1 MNENLRFF
9 HLLSVIER
17 KHGLSELDA
26 AARSILDLVIER
38 EVNGQRTTA
47 GDLIEAASISRA
59 SVYRKIGELKSR
71 GCIKE
76 SWDDYQLVYSAGEG
90 VAAIYEEISGA
101 IGQPKVD

>member
-38 EVNGQRTTA
+38 EVKGERTTA
-47 GDLIEAASISRA
+47 GDLIGAATISRA

-76 SWDDYQLVYSAGEG
+76 SWDDYQLVYSAGDGISDIYTELNG
-90 VAAIYEEISGA
+90 VMARPA
-101 IGQPKVD
+101 VD

>member
-26 AARSILDLVIER
+26 AARSILDLIIER
-38 EVNGQRTTA
+38 EVKGERTTA
-47 GDLIEAASISRA
+47 GDLIAAATISRA
-59 SVYRKIGELKSR
+59 SVYRKIGELKAR

-76 SWDDYQLVYSAGEG
+76 SWNDYQLVYSAGEG
-90 VAAIYEEISGA
+90 VAAIYEELSTA
-101 IGQPKVD
+101 LDKRKVD

>member
-38 EVNGQRTTA
+38 EVKGERTTA
-47 GDLIEAASISRA
+47 SDLISAATISRA
-59 SVYRKIGELKSR
+59 SVYRKISELKAR

-76 SWDDYQLVYSAGEG
+76 SWDDYQLVYSAGDG
-90 VAAIYEEISGA
+90 VSAIYDELSGVIA
-101 IGQPKVD
+101 KPKVD